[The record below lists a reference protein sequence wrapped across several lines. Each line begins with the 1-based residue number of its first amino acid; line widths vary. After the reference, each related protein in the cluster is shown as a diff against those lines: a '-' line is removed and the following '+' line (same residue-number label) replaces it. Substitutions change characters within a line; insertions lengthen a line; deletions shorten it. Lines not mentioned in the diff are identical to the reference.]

1 MNMQWPNM
9 NFITN
14 TPFIEFNIDT
24 NWISK
29 AISFLKQW
37 KLAQLCDWKNVKF
50 HEQHGAGSSLKKL

>member
-1 MNMQWPNM
+1 M